1 MNVFPSL
8 LALAIGGE
16 ISGLIENSGP
26 VAKTVLVI
34 LLLFSLASWAI
45 IFSKWGLLRRAR
57 VQSNRFMRM
66 FRKSERLNDVAAVV
80 EQFRPSPLVAVF
92 EGAYNE
98 LRKQASYP
106 LRMTALQRAT
116 QIASSE
122 ELTRLESRLPWLA
135 TTGAVTPF
143 IGLFGTVWGI
153 IDAFH
158 GLGTAGLGHTA
169 RRRARRL
176 RSADHYRCRTVR
188 RNPRRHR
195 LQHVYPAH
203 SRVRRAHGR
212 LQPGADQRSGAR
224 ASQHRPH
231 SGQRGAAVMA
241 FTNPQGRTQSS
252 LSDIN
257 VTPLVDVVLV
267 LLIIFMVTAPVL
279 QSGIEVAVPHTKTVK
294 EITEERLVITIDRDQ
309 NVFLNNQPIN
319 INQIGER
326 IHQKIRDPEGQSVFL
341 RADENVPFGAF
352 ATVMDA
358 VKQSG
363 ISNVSIVTQP
373 LEKNGS
379 RR

>member
-8 LALAIGGE
+8 LAAAIGGE

-106 LRMTALQRAT
+106 LRITALQRAT

-158 GLGTAGLGHTA
+158 GLGTAGSATLRAVAPGVSEALITTAAGLFAAIPAVIAYNMFTQLIREFGARMDDFSLELINEVERAQASTA
-169 RRRARRL
+169 RTPASVERR
-176 RSADHYRCRTVR
+176 
-188 RNPRRHR
+188 
-195 LQHVYPAH
+195 
-203 SRVRRAHGR
+203 
-212 LQPGADQRSGAR
+212 
-224 ASQHRPH
+224 
-231 SGQRGAAVMA
+231 
-241 FTNPQGRTQSS
+241 
-252 LSDIN
+252 
-257 VTPLVDVVLV
+257 
-267 LLIIFMVTAPVL
+267 
-279 QSGIEVAVPHTKTVK
+279 
-294 EITEERLVITIDRDQ
+294 
-309 NVFLNNQPIN
+309 
-319 INQIGER
+319 
-326 IHQKIRDPEGQSVFL
+326 
-341 RADENVPFGAF
+341 
-352 ATVMDA
+352 
-358 VKQSG
+358 
-363 ISNVSIVTQP
+363 
-373 LEKNGS
+373 
-379 RR
+379 